1 MVLRGE
7 AAGGKLG
14 VQDASGSNEF
24 AFASR
29 GEWLRQDGIS
39 VMVVQYHEL
48 IATAGRGERKTSSL
62 VSAYFSIELH
72 CL

>member
-7 AAGGKLG
+7 AAGGEIG

-24 AFASR
+24 AFDVR
-29 GEWLRQDGIS
+29 GEWLCQDS
-39 VMVVQYHEL
+39 VAVMVLQDHEVL
-48 IATAGRGERKTSSL
+48 ATVGRGDGKMSSL
-62 VSAYFSIELH
+62 VSAYFSSELD